1 MSAPGWPLLVTLLL
15 WWGSTGVILY
25 LVTRPALRTVAMWG
39 ASALGVAALFGVL
52 ASKDSADAASAYCA
66 FACGLLIWGWVEMSY
81 LSGWI
86 TGPRRAQVPCP
97 TDVGVGR
104 RFLLGIGTSLW
115 HELLII
121 GIGVLLLLLTREA
134 VNPVAAWTF
143 VILWVMRWSAK
154 LNLFLGVPNLNAEF
168 FPPHLRYLE
177 TYVTRRAMNLLFPVS
192 VTAGTFVA
200 AVLISHAF
208 TTTSEFGAV
217 AGLTLGTLMALAVLE
232 HWFMVVPLRDAELW
246 RWALPRNDSAT
257 TGNDRAAVAV
267 PETARPDGRQLAVA
281 SNDLAVRVSMLP

>member
-39 ASALGVAALFGVL
+39 ASALGVAALFGVI
-52 ASKDSADAASAYCA
+52 ASKDSAGAASAYCA

-97 TDVGVGR
+97 PDVSAGR
-104 RFLLGIGTSLW
+104 RFVLGIGTSLW

-121 GIGVLLLLLTREA
+121 GIGVLLLLITRDA
-134 VNPVAAWTF
+134 VNAVAAWTF
-143 VILWVMRWSAK
+143 AILWVMRWSAK

-177 TYVTRRAMNLLFPVS
+177 SYVTRRSMNLLFPVS
-192 VTAGTFVA
+192 VTAGTFA
-200 AVLISHAF
+200 SALLISHAF
-208 TTTSEFGAV
+208 TTSSEFGAV
-217 AGLTLGTLMALAVLE
+217 AGLTLGTLMGLAVLE

-246 RWALPRNDSAT
+246 RWALPRQSA
-257 TGNDRAAVAV
+257 A
-267 PETARPDGRQLAVA
+267 PDGNGQAPVAARERAPAESRQLAAA
-281 SNDLAVRVSMLP
+281 SNELTARVSMLP